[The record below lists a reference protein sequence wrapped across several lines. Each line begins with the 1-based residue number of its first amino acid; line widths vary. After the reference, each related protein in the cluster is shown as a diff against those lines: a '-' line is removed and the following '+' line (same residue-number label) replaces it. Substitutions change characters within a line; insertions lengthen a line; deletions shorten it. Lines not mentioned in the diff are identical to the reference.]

1 MNNKRQM
8 HFNELEQNHMS
19 RFLTV
24 YSSLHVK
31 VHSFIIA
38 KGIYCQARDD
48 GGIKWANRRADWIH
62 TFHSAWFWQMT
73 QRQQQKEREKKKH
86 PKFSKPTKKMGEELA
101 ANKRCQ
107 RTSGSSETEHKRKLK
122 ATLAARESVALR
134 IRPLHNMPQKAQ
146 ELQTASCSEL
156 QGRVDHR
163 LDF

>member
-1 MNNKRQM
+1 
-8 HFNELEQNHMS
+8 
-19 RFLTV
+19 
-24 YSSLHVK
+24 
-31 VHSFIIA
+31 
-38 KGIYCQARDD
+38 
-48 GGIKWANRRADWIH
+48 
-62 TFHSAWFWQMT
+62 MT
-73 QRQQQKEREKKKH
+73 QRQQQKERKKKH

-107 RTSGSSETEHKRKLK
+107 QTSGSSETEYKRKLK

>member
-24 YSSLHVK
+24 YSSLCVK

-62 TFHSAWFWQMT
+62 TFHSAWFWHMT
-73 QRQQQKEREKKKH
+73 WRQQQKEREKKKA
-86 PKFSKPTKKMGEELA
+86 KFSKPTKKMGEELA
-101 ANKRCQ
+101 AKKRRQ
-107 RTSGSSETEHKRKLK
+107 QNFGSSEIEYQRKLK
-122 ATLAARESVALR
+122 STLAARRPEALR
-134 IRPLHNMPQKAQ
+134 IGPLHNMPQKAQ
-146 ELQTASCSEL
+146 EQQIPNCSEL
-156 QGRVDHR
+156 
-163 LDF
+163 